1 MTTRRDEAASAGLRE
16 RLGELV
22 RSRRAGA
29 VPAHANGT
37 NGASDVTLPTSGPAQ
52 DRTATGVE
60 AFLPGGEWRH
70 DRHGAV
76 YVHERLRSDVERKL
90 IREQHGQAEVVS

>member
-29 VPAHANGT
+29 
-37 NGASDVTLPTSGPAQ
+37 LPTHA
-52 DRTATGVE
+52 
-60 AFLPGGEWRH
+60 
-70 DRHGAV
+70 HGAN
-76 YVHERLRSDVERKL
+76 DV
-90 IREQHGQAEVVS
+90 APPA

>member
-29 VPAHANGT
+29 
-37 NGASDVTLPTSGPAQ
+37 LPTHAHGANDVAPPASGPAGTH
-52 DRTATGVE
+52 DRAATGVE

-70 DRHGAV
+70 ERHGAV
-76 YVHERLRSDVERKL
+76 YVHERLRSDVERP
-90 IREQHGQAEVVS
+90 HSSWG